1 MNQKK
6 MTVKDLCLVVEK
18 MKTDAAEKDVTIK
31 ALEEKVTSLQK
42 WVEDMYSHVTKK
54 NQDSDQQH
62 FNNVKVLENKL
73 NVIEN
78 KMVAS

>member
-1 MNQKK
+1 

-54 NQDSDQQH
+54 NQDSDQQN
-62 FNNVKVLENKL
+62 FDNVKVLENKL